1 MIKYFFKQYWRYI
14 AMALAFASITFLT
27 NACEVNAQE
36 SQIQSITFGNWIGV
50 SANDGPTFTIYQKSV
65 SNAPLKNFGR
75 AFLQFNVILY
85 NASSNTDTLV
95 PSLREINV
103 QSTGNTYTCNLGSVS
118 QSYSGGT
125 TYKANLYSVLCDVN
139 LGENGLQKVEL
150 EISNTQ
156 SFPFQIL
163 TSDYLTAIDNIDDN
177 LSGQIDSINANM
189 GTYIGNLISS
199 QNFGNDEL
207 TNIKTIVNTN
217 LTTIISKLEGI
228 NIRLDSINTNLFTY
242 INNVIGAINNGND
255 AISQQT
261 QQQHSDAVSQKQS
274 TDAINNSINDSDT
287 SSVSLD
293 TLTGQTIDTGVISG
307 LMLIPINLVNSM
319 IVAFNGTCHAYEIG
333 DLLGT
338 TLVLPCIN
346 LESFL
351 GTPLWNTIDIMIT
364 GVFIFGMAK
373 LFMRLFNKLMRLQD
387 IWFGGVDF
395 CD

>member
-1 MIKYFFKQYWRYI
+1 MIKYFFRQYWRYI

-36 SQIQSITFGNWIGV
+36 SQIQSITFGNWIGA
-50 SANDGPTFTIYQKSV
+50 SANDGPTFTIYQKTV

-75 AFLQFNVILY
+75 AYLQFNVILY
-85 NASSNTDTLV
+85 NGGANTDTLV

-118 QSYSGGT
+118 QSYSAGT

-156 SFPFQIL
+156 SYPFQIL

-177 LSGQIDSINANM
+177 ISGQIDSINANM
-189 GTYIGNLISS
+189 ATYIGNLISA

-217 LTTIISKLEGI
+217 LTTIINKLEGI
-228 NIRLDSINTNLFTY
+228 NIRLDSINSNLFTY
-242 INNVIGAINNGND
+242 ISNVISAINNGND

-274 TDAINNSINDSDT
+274 TDAINNSINDSSTDDPSNDLDDM
-287 SSVSLD
+287 SSNEVSNS
-293 TLTGQTIDTGVISG
+293 VISD
-307 LMLIPINLVNSM
+307 LLLLPVNMFQKILNS
-319 IVAFNGTCHAYEIG
+319 INGTCSSFP
-333 DLLGT
+333 LGALFGT
-338 TLVLPCIN
+338 NLTLPCIN
-346 LESFL
+346 IENHIGSALWGAIDVIFCGMFMLSMRKKFVDIFENITSLKDRGNELE
-351 GTPLWNTIDIMIT
+351 
-364 GVFIFGMAK
+364 
-373 LFMRLFNKLMRLQD
+373 
-387 IWFGGVDF
+387 
-395 CD
+395 